1 MRAEI
6 ETLLSTLNEPQKQ
19 AVLHTQGPLVVFAG
33 AGSGKTRVITSRI
46 SYLLM
51 QQVSPL
57 SILAVTFTNK
67 AAKEMRERVERF
79 SPEARFVLIST
90 FHSAC
95 VRWLREFA
103 HLLGYTSQFT
113 IYDESDAKSAINRI
127 MKELMIKDQDHSAQ
141 EYRHAI
147 KQVKNKGLTPGE
159 VHAQSRDHAGLFP
172 EHGMEVYRRYQEL
185 LATSNSMDFDDLL
198 MNMITLLKTQPQV
211 RDTLRKRYR
220 YILVDE
226 YQDTNPA
233 QFALISLLVNDE
245 RNLFVVGDD
254 DQSIY
259 SWRGAD
265 PSNILGFQDIFPG
278 AQQIYLEQNYRSSST
293 IIQAASA
300 LILHN
305 QSRAKKHLWTANHA
319 GAPIEFHLEYEGEME
334 AWWLAEKIQKER
346 NIFEYPHVAV
356 FYRTN
361 AQSRILEDS
370 LRKQGI
376 PYRLFGAVKFYD
388 RAEIKDI
395 VAYFRLLVNEND
407 DVAFKRV
414 TQVPTRGLGEQAV
427 AKLEAFCLEQNCSLM
442 VAARACASM
451 NLPRISGKWMEFVAL
466 IDRLQKACFEG
477 SLSNVVE
484 YFLQAVDYKSYL
496 IKKFPDK
503 MQEKLENIYELGSAL
518 ALYEEQ
524 QENATLVGWLQD
536 ISLLE
541 SVENSE
547 EDDSKPAITLMT
559 LHAAKGLEF
568 KRVYI
573 VGVEDGLIPHTN
585 SLEDPL
591 KVEEER
597 RLFYVGITRARE
609 KLTLSAARKRKVF
622 NKWSSHAP
630 SRFLKEL
637 PEALVTMDPFAKRLL
652 NRMGATEEIQSQDQE
667 DTSADSMASGQM
679 IYHPTFG
686 KGKIVQIEDHWG
698 LRQAR
703 VEFHEFGTRT
713 VSLEHLNPV
722 RVSWR

>member
-19 AVLHTQGPLVVFAG
+19 AVLHTNGPLVVFAG

-51 QQVSPL
+51 QQVSPH

-103 HLLGYTSQFT
+103 HLMGYTSQFT
-113 IYDESDAKSAINRI
+113 IYDESDANSAINRI
-127 MKELMIKDQDHSAQ
+127 MKELLIKDQDHSAR

-147 KQVKNKGLTPGE
+147 KQVKNKGLNPSE
-159 VHAQSRDHAGLFP
+159 VHEQSRDQAGMFP

-198 MNMITLLKTQPQV
+198 MNMITLLTTQPQV
-211 RDTLRKRYR
+211 REQLRKRYR

-233 QFALISLLVNDE
+233 QFKLISLLVNE
-245 RNLFVVGDD
+245 QQNLFVVGDD

-265 PSNILGFQDIFPG
+265 PANILGFQDIFPG

-300 LILHN
+300 LILNN
-305 QSRAKKHLWTANHA
+305 QARAKKHLWTANQA

-334 AWWLAEKIQKER
+334 AWWVAEKIHKER
-346 NIFEYPHVAV
+346 NVFEYPHVAI

-361 AQSRILEDS
+361 AQSRLLEDS

-376 PYRLFGAVKFYD
+376 PYRLYGAVKFYD

-395 VAYFRLLVNEND
+395 VAYFRLLANEND

-427 AKLEAFCLEQNCSLM
+427 AKLESFCLENHCSLM
-442 VAARACASM
+442 VAARACAKM
-451 NLPRISGKWMEFVAL
+451 NLPRVSNKWMEFVTL
-466 IDRLQKACFEG
+466 MDRLQTTCLEG
-477 SLSNVVE
+477 PLSNVVE

-496 IKKFPDK
+496 IKKFPEK
-503 MQEKLENIYELGSAL
+503 MEEKLENIYELGSAL

-541 SVENSE
+541 SEKNSE
-547 EDDSKPAITLMT
+547 DDASIPSIALMT
-559 LHAAKGLEF
+559 LHSAKGLEF

-591 KVEEER
+591 KIEEER

-630 SRFLKEL
+630 SRFLTEL
-637 PEALVTMDPFAKRLL
+637 PESLVTMDPFAKRLL
-652 NRMGATEEIQSQDQE
+652 NRMGGNQEEAQE
-667 DTSADSMASGQM
+667 PAPAKGETMESGQM

-686 KGKIVQIEDHWG
+686 KGKIMQIEDHWG

-703 VEFHEFGTRT
+703 VEFYDFGTRT